1 MLYGIAAVNQISFSN
16 NAELNASELKAS
28 RLKLSK
34 LKLLAAASTQPP
46 ARAPDRPS
54 STR

>member
-1 MLYGIAAVNQISFSN
+1 MLYGIAAVDQISFFN
-16 NAELNASELKAS
+16 DAVLNAWELKAS

-34 LKLLAAASTQPP
+34 LKLLDAASTQPP

>member
-1 MLYGIAAVNQISFSN
+1 MLYGIAAVDQISFSN
-16 NAELNASELKAS
+16 NAVVNASELKAS
-28 RLKLSK
+28 RLKLSR
-34 LKLLAAASTQPP
+34 LKLLDAASAQPP